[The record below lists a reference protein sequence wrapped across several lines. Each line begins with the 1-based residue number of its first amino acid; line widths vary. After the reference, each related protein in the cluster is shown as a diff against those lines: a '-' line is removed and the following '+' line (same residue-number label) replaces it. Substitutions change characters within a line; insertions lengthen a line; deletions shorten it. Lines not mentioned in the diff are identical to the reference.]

1 MPRASAGVRLET
13 VEMAR
18 RNGELADRKDLHD
31 GRSIWHDTK
40 RRSVRTRQIRGD
52 ETFDILIV
60 GGGIT
65 GAIIALSLS
74 AAGHEIAV
82 VDRRPPGE
90 GSTIASTAMIQFELD
105 TPLIHLARKIGRENA
120 ERAYRRS
127 ARAVCEL
134 KELISE
140 HALTAFW
147 VDRNA
152 LYLAG
157 SRLGPRS
164 MKDEVE
170 ARRAIGL
177 ESRYLTAAEVRD
189 IYGIETSAAILSAGS
204 GEINPAS
211 TAAECLRTAKR
222 YGATLISPCEIVK
235 LEGAGQRVR
244 LTTAEGNVLSARR
257 VILTT
262 GYEVV
267 PSLPKDAFEIVSS
280 WAIAT
285 KPLQASEFWPGR
297 CLIWEAADP
306 YLYLRTT
313 HDRRILAGG
322 EDSGLTNPERR
333 AEAVPAKAQ
342 HLINKVRK
350 LLGKPDLEID
360 YAWGG
365 AFADSPKSLPVF
377 KPVDG
382 VAGAFAVLGS
392 GGNGITFAMLA
403 ASVVKS
409 WLAGRTDRDAHLF
422 RGD

>member
-1 MPRASAGVRLET
+1 
-13 VEMAR
+13 MAQR
-18 RNGELADRKDLHD
+18 TGELADRKDLHD
-31 GRSIWHDTK
+31 GHTLWHDTD
-40 RRSVRTRQIRGD
+40 RRRVRTRQLAGD
-52 ETFDILIV
+52 ETFDVLIV

-74 AAGHEIAV
+74 AGGHEVAV

-105 TPLIHLARKIGRENA
+105 TPLIRLAEKIGRNAA

-127 ARAVCEL
+127 AEAVRDL
-134 KELISE
+134 RDLVHH
-140 HALTAFW
+140 HALRAFW
-147 VDRNA
+147 ADRDA

-157 SRLGPRS
+157 DRLGPRS

-170 ARRAIGL
+170 ARRAVGL

-189 IYGIETSAAILSAGS
+189 TYGIEASAAILSSGS
-204 GEINPAS
+204 GELNPAS
-211 TAAECLRTAKR
+211 TTAECLRAAKR
-222 YGATLISPCEIVK
+222 LGAELISPCEIVK
-235 LEGAGQRVR
+235 LEGTGRHVR
-244 LTTAEGNVLSARR
+244 LMTGEGHMLLARR

-285 KPLQASEFWPGR
+285 KPMPSSAFWPGR

-313 HDRRILAGG
+313 RDGRILAGG
-322 EDSGLTNPERR
+322 EDSGLTDPGRR
-333 AEAVPAKAQ
+333 ADAVPAKAQ
-342 HLINKVRK
+342 RLIGKVRK
-350 LLGKPDLEID
+350 LLHKPDLELD

-365 AFADSPKSLPVF
+365 AFADSPTSLPVF

-382 VAGAFAVLGS
+382 VPGAFAVLGS

-403 ASVVKS
+403 ASIVHA
-409 WLAGRTDRDAHLF
+409 WLSGRSDRDAHLF
-422 RGD
+422 RGA

>member
-1 MPRASAGVRLET
+1 MG
-13 VEMAR
+13 R
-18 RNGELADRKDLHD
+18 RTGELAERKDLHD
-31 GRSIWHDTK
+31 GRSIWHDTN
-40 RRSVRTRQIRGD
+40 RRRVRTRQLKGD

-65 GAIIALSLS
+65 GAIVALSLS
-74 AAGHEIAV
+74 AAGHDIAV
-82 VDRRPPGE
+82 IDRRPPGE

-127 ARAVCEL
+127 ARAVREL
-134 KELISE
+134 KDLISD

-147 VDRNA
+147 ADRNA

-164 MKDEVE
+164 MKDEVD

-177 ESRYLTAAEVRD
+177 DSQYLTAAEVRD
-189 IYGIETSAAILSAGS
+189 IYGIEASAAILSAGS
-204 GEINPAS
+204 GELNPAS
-211 TAAECLRTAKR
+211 TAAECLRAAKR
-222 YGATLISPCEIVK
+222 LGATTLISPCDIVK
-235 LEGAGQRVR
+235 LEGAGSRVR

-285 KPLQASEFWPGR
+285 KPLPASAFWPGR

-322 EDSGLTNPERR
+322 EDSGLTAPERR

-342 HLINKVRK
+342 HLISKVRK
-350 LLGKPDLEID
+350 LLGKPDLELD

-365 AFADSPKSLPVF
+365 AFADSPKSLPIF

-403 ASVVKS
+403 AAVVRS
-409 WLAGRTDRDAHLF
+409 WLTGRTDRDAHLF

>member
-1 MPRASAGVRLET
+1 
-13 VEMAR
+13 MAR
-18 RNGELADRKDLHD
+18 RTGELADRKDLHD
-31 GRSIWHDTK
+31 GRSIWHDTD
-40 RRSVRTRQIRGD
+40 RRCVRTRQLAGN
-52 ETFDILIV
+52 ETFDIVIV

-105 TPLIHLARKIGRENA
+105 TPLIHLARKIGRNNA
-120 ERAYRRS
+120 ERAYQRS
-127 ARAVCEL
+127 AEAVRDL
-134 KELISE
+134 KDLIRQ
-140 HALTAFW
+140 HGLRAFW
-147 VDRNA
+147 ADREA

-164 MKDEVE
+164 MKDEVD
-170 ARRAIGL
+170 ARRAIGID
-177 ESRYLTAAEVRD
+177 SRYLTAADVRD

-204 GEINPAS
+204 GELNPVS
-211 TAAECLRTAKR
+211 TAAECLRVAKR
-222 YGATLISPCEIVK
+222 HGATVISPCEIAK
-235 LEGAGQRVR
+235 LEGTGHRIR
-244 LTTAEGNVLSARR
+244 LTTAEGNVLTARR

-267 PSLPKDAFEIVSS
+267 PSLPKDAFRIISS

-285 KPLQASEFWPGR
+285 APLPASAFWPGR

-322 EDSGLTNPERR
+322 EDSGLTDPERR
-333 AEAVPAKAQ
+333 AAAVPAKAQ
-342 HLINKVRK
+342 RLISKVRK
-350 LLGKPDLEID
+350 LLDKPDLEVD

-365 AFADSPKSLPVF
+365 AFAESPTSLPVF
-377 KPVDG
+377 KPVDD

-403 ASVVKS
+403 ASIVQS

-422 RGD
+422 RGE

>member
-1 MPRASAGVRLET
+1 M
-13 VEMAR
+13 
-18 RNGELADRKDLHD
+18 GELAERKDLHD
-31 GRSIWHDTK
+31 GRSLWHDTDG
-40 RRSVRTRQIRGD
+40 RRVRTRQLEGD
-52 ETFDILIV
+52 EAFEILIV

-65 GAIIALSLS
+65 GAIMALSLS

-82 VDRRPPGE
+82 VDRRPPGA

-105 TPLIHLARKIGRENA
+105 TPLIHLAKKLGRESA

-127 ARAVCEL
+127 AQAVRDL
-134 KELISE
+134 KDLIRH
-140 HALTAFW
+140 HALRAFW
-147 VDRNA
+147 ADREA

-164 MKDEVE
+164 MKDEVD

-177 ESRYLTAAEVRD
+177 DSRYLTAAEVRD
-189 IYGIETSAAILSAGS
+189 TYGIDASAAILSSGS
-204 GEINPAS
+204 GEIDPAS
-211 TAAECLRTAKR
+211 TAAECLRAAKR
-222 YGATLISPCEIVK
+222 LGATVISPCEIVK
-235 LEGAGQRVR
+235 LENTGRRVR
-244 LTTAEGNVLSARR
+244 LITAEGHMLSARR

-267 PSLPKDAFEIVSS
+267 PSLPKDAFKIVSS

-285 KPLQASEFWPGR
+285 KPLPASAFWPGR

-313 HDRRILAGG
+313 RDRRILAGG
-322 EDSGLTNPERR
+322 EDSGLTDPDRR
-333 AEAVPAKAQ
+333 AEAVPAKA
-342 HLINKVRK
+342 HRLIGKVRR
-350 LLGKPDLEID
+350 LLHKPELELD

-365 AFADSPKSLPVF
+365 AFAESPNSLPVF

-403 ASVVKS
+403 ASVVQS
-409 WLAGRTDRDAHLF
+409 WLAGRSDRDAHLF
-422 RGD
+422 RGA

>member
-1 MPRASAGVRLET
+1 
-13 VEMAR
+13 MAR
-18 RNGELADRKDLHD
+18 RTEELADRKDLHD
-31 GRSIWHDTK
+31 GRSIWHDTDG
-40 RRSVRTRQIRGD
+40 RRVRTRQLRGD
-52 ETFDILIV
+52 EAFDILIV

-74 AAGHEIAV
+74 AAGNEVAV

-105 TPLIHLARKIGRENA
+105 TPLVHLARKIGRDGA

-127 ARAVCEL
+127 AQAVRNLEDLIRDHGLRA
-134 KELISE
+134 
-140 HALTAFW
+140 HWA
-147 VDRNA
+147 DREA

-177 ESRYLTAAEVRD
+177 DSRYLTAAEVRD
-189 IYGIETSAAILSAGS
+189 TYGIEASAAILSAGA

-211 TAAECLRTAKR
+211 TAAECLRAAKR
-222 YGATLISPCEIVK
+222 LGATLISPCEIVK
-235 LEGAGQRVR
+235 MEGAGRRVR
-244 LTTAEGNVLSARR
+244 LTTAEENAILARR

-262 GYEVV
+262 GYEVF
-267 PSLPKDAFEIVSS
+267 PGLPKDAFKIISS

-285 KPLQASEFWPGR
+285 TQLPASAFWPGR

-306 YLYLRTT
+306 YLYVRTT
-313 HDRRILAGG
+313 NDRRILAGG
-322 EDSGLTNPERR
+322 EDSGLTDPGRR
-333 AEAVPAKAQ
+333 AAAVPTKAAC
-342 HLINKVRK
+342 LISKVRK
-350 LLGKPDLEID
+350 LLHKPDLELD

-365 AFADSPKSLPVF
+365 AFAESPTSLPVF
-377 KPVDG
+377 TPVDG
-382 VAGAFAVLGS
+382 VPGAFAVLGS

-403 ASVVKS
+403 ASIVQS
-409 WLAGRTDRDAHLF
+409 WLADRTDHDAHFF
-422 RGD
+422 RGA